1 MRCDVGGASGHVT
14 IKPSICNW
22 PAFYKSSIY
31 AMKVWCL
38 TLGDLLLL
46 RWDAACSR
54 KPLGAEQLAPTARE
68 KSAEGIV
75 PRITRQAWPEVNVGG
90 KARTVPFTGLK

>member
-14 IKPSICNW
+14 AKPARPKARGFCRSLPLSAVLTVCCANRHSPICAW

-46 RWDAACSR
+46 RWDAACS
-54 KPLGAEQLAPTARE
+54 
-68 KSAEGIV
+68 
-75 PRITRQAWPEVNVGG
+75 
-90 KARTVPFTGLK
+90 